1 MEAVLK
7 KAYFGVDMKRQP
19 LSYQGII
26 LLASLAL
33 LGMMLV
39 QANWIWTSYELK
51 REDIHN
57 ELLKLTP
64 EVTVQVKIAEDIVPK
79 IMMQE
84 GELPDIQHME
94 RIVDSVM
101 QAAGFMEPV
110 YFALHQKS
118 SDSLYLSNTVSYEE
132 ELRASPYSTC
142 MSCIVTYRFL
152 SDSAEVVTPEMT
164 SIRPISE
171 MKRLPGYLPSEEFV
185 WLSLYMPNQQLLSQR
200 AILGLFLLSILMMG
214 ILVYLFAHILNALSL
229 QKRLG
234 QMKDDFVNNLTHE
247 FKTPLGAIRLA
258 SSVLRHSDN
267 PVKRTSYLDLI
278 ANESK
283 RLEEQVDRMLQLST
297 LDAGRAGLEKEKID
311 LHHLLEEVADRLRPF
326 LAKEKGEIDLQF
338 GVEYTEIEVDRD
350 HFGNC
355 IYNLIDNA
363 IKYGGP
369 APKIEVITRMKG
381 AARQIIIRDH
391 GPGIPLAH
399 QDAIFDRFYRAQ
411 EDDRYKGKGFG
422 IGLSYVK
429 TIVDAHGAKVYL
441 NRHYRAGCEFI
452 IEMS

>member
-1 MEAVLK
+1 MLK
-7 KAYFGVDMKRQP
+7 KAYFAVDMKRKP
-19 LSYQGII
+19 LSHQGII
-26 LLASLAL
+26 VLASFAL

-57 ELLKLTP
+57 ELMNLTP
-64 EVTVQVKIAEDIVPK
+64 KVTVQVKIAEDIVPK
-79 IMMQE
+79 IMMTE
-84 GELPDIQHME
+84 GELPNIQNME

-142 MSCIVTYRFL
+142 MSCIITYRFL
-152 SDSAEVVTPEMT
+152 SDSAEAVTPEMT

-185 WLSLYMPNQQLLSQR
+185 WMSLYMPNQQLLSQR
-200 AILGLFLLSILMMG
+200 AILGLFILSILMMG

-229 QKRLG
+229 QKKLG

-267 PVKRTSYLDLI
+267 PAKRTTYLDLI

-297 LDAGRAGLEKEKID
+297 LDAGRDGLEKEHLD
-311 LHHLLEEVADRLRPF
+311 LHHLLEEVVERLRPF
-326 LAKEKGEIDLQF
+326 LTKEKGEIDLQLSL
-338 GVEYTEIEVDRD
+338 EDTEIEVDRD

-355 IYNLIDNA
+355 LYNLIDNA
-363 IKYGGP
+363 IKYGGK
-369 APKIEVITRMKG
+369 APKVEVVTRVKG
-381 AARQIIIRDH
+381 DARQIIVRDQ
-391 GPGIPLAH
+391 GPGIPPAH
-399 QDAIFDRFYRAQ
+399 QDSIFDRFYRAQ

-429 TIVDAHGAKVYL
+429 TIVEAHGAKVYL
-441 NRHYRAGCEFI
+441 NRHYKEGCEFI
-452 IEMS
+452 IDLL

>member
-1 MEAVLK
+1 
-7 KAYFGVDMKRQP
+7 MKGQP
-19 LSYQGII
+19 LSYRGII

-57 ELLKLTP
+57 ELMKLAP
-64 EVTVQVKIAEDIVPK
+64 KVTVQVKIAEDIVPK
-79 IMMQE
+79 IMMAE
-84 GELPDIQHME
+84 GELPDIENME

-152 SDSAEVVTPEMT
+152 SDSAKAVTPEMT

-185 WLSLYMPNQQLLSQR
+185 WMSLYMPNQQLLSQR
-200 AILGLFLLSILMMG
+200 AILGLFILSILMMA

-229 QKRLG
+229 QKKLG

-258 SSVLRHSDN
+258 SSVLRHSEN
-267 PVKRTSYLDLI
+267 PAKRTTYLDLI

-297 LDAGRAGLEKEKID
+297 LDAGRDGLEKEKLD
-311 LHHLLEEVADRLRPF
+311 LHHLLEEVVERLRPF
-326 LAKEKGEIDLQF
+326 LIKEKGEINLQMTL
-338 GVEYTEIEVDRD
+338 EEPEIEVDRD

-355 IYNLIDNA
+355 LYNLIDNA
-363 IKYGGP
+363 IKYGGI
-369 APKIEVITRMKG
+369 APKVEVITRVKG
-381 AARQIIIRDH
+381 PARQIVVRDQ
-391 GPGIPLAH
+391 GPGISSAH
-399 QDAIFDRFYRAQ
+399 QDSIFDRFYRGQ

-429 TIVDAHGAKVYL
+429 TIVEAHGAKVYL
-441 NRHYRAGCEFI
+441 NRHYKEGCEFI
-452 IEMS
+452 IDLP